1 MGKRSGVA
9 GPWRGLVAGGIVRHG
24 IAGRFHH
31 PHCDPRPL
39 QAHQDS
45 ILVFMRKDIVVNGS
59 LRTMDN

>member
-1 MGKRSGVA
+1 M
-9 GPWRGLVAGGIVRHG
+9 AGGIVRHG

-59 LRTMDN
+59 LRTTDN